1 MIGPCLDSAA
11 VILGGLS
18 GVLVAKHVPKRL
30 QEGLPAIFALASISI
45 GIIMVVKVHFI
56 PAVILALIFG
66 TIVGEVLSLEN
77 AVKLGAGKIQGGLQ
91 KIIPHRSSS
100 LPHNEFIQ
108 SFTAIIVLLCA
119 GGLGVVGSLTEGLT
133 GNYQFL
139 LVKAIMDYF
148 TAMIFSISLGIA
160 IATIAIPQ
168 FIIQASLYYLAKF
181 IMPYM
186 DDIAFADFS
195 ACGGIIMLA
204 VGYRIAQI
212 KIFSVV
218 NFLPALIF
226 VVPFSYLWR
235 YLMG

>member
-1 MIGPCLDSAA
+1 MIGPYLDSAA

-77 AVKLGAGKIQGGLQ
+77 AVKLGAGKIQSGLQ

-100 LPHNEFIQ
+100 LPHSEFIQ

-204 VGYRIAQI
+204 VGYCIAQI

>member
-1 MIGPCLDSAA
+1 MIGPYLNCAA
-11 VILGGLS
+11 LILGGLS
-18 GVLVAKHVPKRL
+18 GIMLARHLPKRL

-45 GIIMVVKVHFI
+45 GIVMVVKVKFM
-56 PAVILALIFG
+56 PAVVLALIFG

-77 AVKLGAGKIQGGLQ
+77 GVKIGAAKIQSVLQ
-91 KIIPHRSSS
+91 KIVPNRTSS
-100 LPHNEFIQ
+100 LPHQEFIQ
-108 SFTAIIVLLCA
+108 SFTAIIVLFCF
-119 GGLGVVGSLTEGLT
+119 GGMGVVGALTEGLT
-133 GNYQFL
+133 GDYQYL
-139 LVKAIMDYF
+139 VVKAIMDYF
-148 TAMIFSISLGIA
+148 TAMIFAISLGIA
-160 IATIAIPQ
+160 IITIAIPQ
-168 FIIQASLYYLAKF
+168 FFIQASLYLLAKF

-186 DDIAFADFS
+186 DEIAFADFS

-235 YLMG
+235 YLVV